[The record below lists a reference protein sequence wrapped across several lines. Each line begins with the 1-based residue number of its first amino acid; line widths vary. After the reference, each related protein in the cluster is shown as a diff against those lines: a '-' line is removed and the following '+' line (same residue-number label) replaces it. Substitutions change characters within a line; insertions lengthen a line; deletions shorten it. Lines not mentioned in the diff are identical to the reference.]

1 MVLLPYNY
9 LVDPIL
15 RRSVEVELRG
25 SIVVVDEGHNIHN
38 AAEEAMSFEIS
49 ITDFFKALNSVK
61 DLGELLKKEER
72 KKKEWEE
79 AKQSQSGVRQREVKA
94 SLGEA
99 NWVKNTLRSLV
110 IFIKELN
117 LDENK

>member
-61 DLGELLKKEER
+61 DLGELLKKSR
-72 KKKEWEE
+72 
-79 AKQSQSGVRQREVKA
+79 SSGGCARPRTRCVARWFQ
-94 SLGEA
+94 
-99 NWVKNTLRSLV
+99 
-110 IFIKELN
+110 
-117 LDENK
+117 